1 MTHVVDASAVMA
13 VLQQE
18 KGAEVAIPYL
28 HGALFSAVN
37 FSETLAK
44 MSDRGIDVAACK
56 ALLDDLGLV
65 VTPFDEQQAI
75 LAASL
80 RLRTRY
86 DDVSLADRICLALA
100 LQKNLPLLTADT
112 KWSTLGLAIEI
123 RQIR

>member
-1 MTHVVDASAVMA
+1 MA
-13 VLQQE
+13 RC
-18 KGAEVAIPYL
+18 
-28 HGALFSAVN
+28 SAVN

-44 MSDRGIDVAACK
+44 MNDRGIDVASCK

-100 LQKNLPLLTADT
+100 LQRNLPLLTADT